1 MSVYQTKRITRSKAK
16 ALAMERILRASDE
29 LLSTIMSDMLEER
42 LYNCRIVPDGEEND
56 EEELGL

>member
-1 MSVYQTKRITRSKAK
+1 MGVYATKRITRSKARE
-16 ALAMERILRASDE
+16 LAIQRVMHASDE